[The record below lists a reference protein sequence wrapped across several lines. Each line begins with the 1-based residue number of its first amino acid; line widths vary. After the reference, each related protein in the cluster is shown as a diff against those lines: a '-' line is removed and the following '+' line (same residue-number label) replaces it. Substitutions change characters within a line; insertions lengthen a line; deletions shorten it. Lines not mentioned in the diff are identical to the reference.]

1 MIIGYLILIVFLLLV
16 VTNKDIIMI
25 KYRIIKE
32 VNGKQVSDTV
42 LTDNQMDIVYNG
54 LSAITDDIKD
64 EDSPYYSLQDDNDL
78 EDMFNRLY
86 EVLNG

>member
-1 MIIGYLILIVFLLLV
+1 
-16 VTNKDIIMI
+16 MI